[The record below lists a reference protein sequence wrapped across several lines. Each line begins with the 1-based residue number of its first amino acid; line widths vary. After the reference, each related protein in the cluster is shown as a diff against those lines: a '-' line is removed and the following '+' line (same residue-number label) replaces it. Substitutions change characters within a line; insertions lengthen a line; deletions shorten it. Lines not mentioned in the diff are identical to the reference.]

1 MSAYESVKATKKCND
16 SLTVHDKICLRREQ
30 PLLMLGGGPQD
41 ISELVVNFSWPLI
54 LSKYFFMAPP
64 FRYNTFS

>member
-1 MSAYESVKATKKCND
+1 
-16 SLTVHDKICLRREQ
+16 
-30 PLLMLGGGPQD
+30 MLGGGPED